1 MITFK
6 DFLFEVSVSPTPRNS
21 EISAEDYST
30 IIDTAKSMVR
40 GGYAKNYLK
49 MTEAGEFFIR
59 GSEYTA
65 EKMRKNIEK
74 AGKPIIGFIEP
85 VRTKD
90 RISTFSGHQFIFNA
104 WHLFD
109 MPSRKRCTM
118 ATLDEEMAA
127 SFSDNI
133 FILVPKD
140 GTNIYQTDLDWNLGF
155 KDSIKNVF
163 DGDLK
168 LGNLSY
174 VFRGF
179 TQLSDSR
186 VYTGLFNKLNIKSQP
201 HDIETLR
208 DMCEELDL
216 LLLNT
221 DYDDFDKVR
230 EMPLVKEII
239 IRIYEKVKNG
249 VKSFDLLQ
257 KFFKTAEN
265 EISETTDISTILG
278 SNERQMEIWWTGSSY
293 VLKFEAYNALKELE
307 YVLKDMVK

>member
-6 DFLFEVSVSPTPRNS
+6 DFLIEVSVSPTPQNP

-90 RISTFSGHQFIFNA
+90 RVSTFSGHQFIFNA

>member
-6 DFLFEVSVSPTPRNS
+6 DFLIEVSVSPTPQNP

-30 IIDTAKSMVR
+30 IITTAKSMVR
-40 GGYAKNYLK
+40 GGYVKNYLK

-186 VYTGLFNKLNIKSQP
+186 VYTELFNKLNIKSQP

>member
-6 DFLFEVSVSPTPRNS
+6 DFLFEVSVSPTPQNP
-21 EISAEDYST
+21 EISAEDYS
-30 IIDTAKSMVR
+30 IIIATAKSMVR

-49 MTEAGEFFIR
+49 MVEAGEFFIR

-65 EKMRKNIEK
+65 DKMRKNIEK

-118 ATLDEEMAA
+118 ATLDEEMA
-127 SFSDNI
+127 SNFSDNI

-140 GTNIYQTDLDWNLGF
+140 GTTVYNLNADWNLGF
-155 KDSIKNVF
+155 KKTSKKVF
-163 DGDLK
+163 GEDLN

-179 TQLSDSR
+179 TQLSESR
-186 VYTGLFNKLNIKSQP
+186 VYAELFYKLNIKSGP
-201 HDIETLR
+201 HDIETLK

-221 DYDDFDKVR
+221 SVDGFDKVK
-230 EMPLVKEII
+230 EMPLIKEVMINV
-239 IRIYEKVKNG
+239 YENVQDGNET
-249 VKSFDLLQ
+249 FDLLQ

-265 EISETTDISTILG
+265 EVFETTDISHILV
-278 SNERQMEIWWTGSSY
+278 SKLKRIEIWWTGSSY
-293 VLKFEAYNALKELE
+293 ILKFEAYNALKELE

>member
-6 DFLFEVSVSPTPRNS
+6 DFLIEASVSPTPQNP

-30 IIDTAKSMVR
+30 IITTAKSMVR

-90 RISTFSGHQFIFNA
+90 RVSTFSGHQFIFNA
-104 WHLFD
+104 WHLFG

-118 ATLDEEMAA
+118 ATLDEEMA
-127 SFSDNI
+127 SNFSDNI

-186 VYTGLFNKLNIKSQP
+186 VYTGLFNKLNHKSDQY
-201 HDIETLR
+201 DIETLR

-216 LLLNT
+216 LLFNT
-221 DYDDFDKVR
+221 PADGFNK
-230 EMPLVKEII
+230 VKENLLIKEVMI
-239 IRIYEKVKNG
+239 HIYNKVQDGDKT
-249 VKSFDLLQ
+249 FDLLQ
-257 KFFKTAEN
+257 KFFRFAKN
-265 EISETTDISTILG
+265 EVHEITDISTILD
-278 SNERQMEIWWTGSSY
+278 SELKHIEIWWTGSSY

>member
-6 DFLFEVSVSPTPRNS
+6 DFLFEVSVSPTPRNPK
-21 EISAEDYST
+21 ISAEEYS
-30 IIDTAKSMVR
+30 IIIATAKSMVR
-40 GGYAKNYLK
+40 GGYAGNFLK
-49 MTEAGEFFIR
+49 MSEAGEFFIR

-65 EKMRKNIEK
+65 DKMRKNIEK

-90 RISTFSGHQFIFNA
+90 RVSTFSQNQFIFNA

-118 ATLDEEMAA
+118 ATLDEEMA
-127 SFSDNI
+127 SNFSDNI

-140 GTNIYQTDLDWNLGF
+140 GTPIYHTDSDWNLGF
-155 KDSIKNVF
+155 KDSINKIFGGN
-163 DGDLK
+163 LK

-174 VFRGF
+174 VFKGF
-179 TQLSDSR
+179 TQLNGSR
-186 VYTGLFNKLNIKSQP
+186 VYTGLFNKLNHKSQP

-230 EMPLVKEII
+230 EMPLIKEII
-239 IRIYEKVKNG
+239 IRSYEKVKNG

-265 EISETTDISTILG
+265 EISETTDISTILD
-278 SNERQMEIWWTGSSY
+278 SELKHMEIWWTGSSY